1 MIKKLVSGLTM
12 VALLAS
18 GTHAFASEGDNGN
31 HNGWD
36 NPKNPH
42 YNAPVVTPPA
52 EVAPVET
59 LPAPVE
65 IDMLSP
71 VFAEV
76 KGNLDGKIGFDSY
89 ASIVGLNTLSV
100 RVQYS
105 NWVIVQYYQTSIN
118 EALAKHGLKI
128 INVEYQNIHTDGGI
142 TKYADMIV
150 TIGR

>member
-1 MIKKLVSGLTM
+1 MIKTLVLGLTI

-18 GTHAFASEGDNGN
+18 GTQAFAKEGNNGN
-31 HNGWD
+31 RYGWN

-42 YNAPVVTPPA
+42 YEAPI
-52 EVAPVET
+52 
-59 LPAPVE
+59 E
-65 IDMLSP
+65 IDKLSP
-71 VFAEV
+71 IFADV
-76 KGNLDGKIGFDSY
+76 KSYLDGKIGFDSS

-100 RVQYS
+100 PVQAS

-118 EALAKHGLKI
+118 EALAKHGLSI
-128 INVEYQNIHTDGGI
+128 IDVEYQNIHTDGGI

>member
-1 MIKKLVSGLTM
+1 MIKKLLSGLTM

-31 HNGWD
+31 HYGWD
-36 NPKNPH
+36 NPNNPH
-42 YNAPVVTPPA
+42 YKAPVVTSPV
-52 EVAPVET
+52 EVPPVET
-59 LPAPVE
+59 LPASVE

-76 KGNLDGKIGFDSY
+76 KGHLDEKIGFDSY
-89 ASIVGLNTLSV
+89 ASIVGPNTLSV
-100 RVQYS
+100 HVQYS

-118 EALAKHGLKI
+118 EALANHGLKI
-128 INVEYQNIHTDGGI
+128 INVVYQDIMTDGGI

>member
-1 MIKKLVSGLTM
+1 MIKKLVSSLTI
-12 VALLAS
+12 VVLLAS
-18 GTHAFASEGDNGN
+18 GTQAFAKEGNNGN
-31 HNGWD
+31 KNGWN

-42 YNAPVVTPPA
+42 YEAPVVTLPA

-71 VFAEV
+71 IFADV
-76 KGNLDGKIGFDSY
+76 KSYLDGKIGFDSH

-100 RVQYS
+100 PVQYS

-118 EALAKHGLKI
+118 EALAHDLRI
-128 INVEYQNIHTDGGI
+128 IDVEHQNIHTDGGI